1 MLEDFTMPKGT
12 HSKGYT
18 RTLATRKGRGSLPSP
33 EGDSPTEDAPP
44 PQSYYTHTCLHTYIQ
59 YRGQPDTEERGG
71 YLGAELSL
79 RGLTRRARLV
89 R

>member
-33 EGDSPTEDAPP
+33 RGRLPDGGHSSL
-44 PQSYYTHTCLHTYIQ
+44 QSYYTHMHLHTYI
-59 YRGQPDTEERGG
+59 
-71 YLGAELSL
+71 
-79 RGLTRRARLV
+79 
-89 R
+89 